1 MTIPND
7 VKIPMLKNFYKNL
20 QDRQWRFTESK
31 EKDRVVLEDFPT
43 VSVSPC
49 SLFIVKYVCTISLIE
64 QWVFPQ
70 FVNCEICV
78 CVVCS
83 LVVAQVCVSVKYIY
97 IFMCNLIDE
106 VSVCVRVHGA

>member
-20 QDRQWRFTESK
+20 QDRQWCFTESK

-43 VSVSPC
+43 VGVSPC
-49 SLFIVKYVCTISLIE
+49 SLFIVKYVCTIPLIE

-83 LVVAQVCVSVKYIY
+83 LVVDQVRVSVKYIY
-97 IFMCNLIDE
+97 IYSCA
-106 VSVCVRVHGA
+106 V

>member
-7 VKIPMLKNFYKNL
+7 VKIPMLKNFFKNL

-49 SLFIVKYVCTISLIE
+49 SLFIVKYVCAISLIE

-78 CVVCS
+78 CVCVVCS
-83 LVVAQVCVSVKYIY
+83 LIVAQVCVSVKYVYSCAI
-97 IFMCNLIDE
+97 
-106 VSVCVRVHGA
+106 